1 MRRGRHV
8 AELKNDRAVPLGSR
22 THATPGNIH
31 DTHEATRRDHTR
43 VRRPASPLSYLC
55 RPMRRHLLLIPAI
68 FVATSCGD
76 SSGPGGGRRGLT
88 LVSGYNLTD
97 TIEAKP
103 AKALV
108 VEVRDDRGA
117 IVPQGTV
124 VRFSGGGIF
133 QSEMLVGALTSTL
146 YTTFVA
152 GETDGA
158 GRASVIVQMGGKAG
172 PARIAIS
179 VPILGV
185 QDTAR
190 YTVLPGQPSA
200 ILITPRDTAMYV
212 GASYTIHAGVVD
224 RWDNARTDPIVYTA
238 TPGVSVSSSGV
249 VTAST
254 IGRYTLTGTA
264 GGVSETTHLSVVPQ
278 ATVAALA
285 NLSDGLHIITINLDG
300 SGFHDVV
307 AGVKDGGI
315 GPGPRW
321 VPGTSTIIYTE
332 YVGGVQQLRTV
343 DANGKVSPFFPSPPA
358 TMTHQ
363 AEPSPSANAPVLY
376 FSAYDSRC
384 YGAST
389 YCLFRSGIDGT
400 NPEFLDAVIAY
411 GEENPHP
418 SASPDGSKV
427 AFVAG
432 GPRIKVFD
440 YTTRTVSAWTYSG
453 NFPTWSPDGTQIV
466 YVGPY
471 TGPLVLIN
479 PDGTNQRLLSAPN
492 EPYAGWSAAW
502 SPDSKWLIAPSI
514 GGTLNVIEVATGN
527 VMPILIGTGYRSV
540 SWR

>member
-1 MRRGRHV
+1 
-8 AELKNDRAVPLGSR
+8 
-22 THATPGNIH
+22 
-31 DTHEATRRDHTR
+31 
-43 VRRPASPLSYLC
+43 
-55 RPMRRHLLLIPAI
+55 MRRHFLLIATL
-68 FVATSCGD
+68 FVSTSCGD
-76 SSGPGGGRRGLT
+76 SSGPGGGHPGLA

-97 TIEAKP
+97 TIDAKP
-103 AKALV
+103 VKALV

-117 IVPQGTV
+117 IVPRGTI
-124 VRFSGGGIF
+124 VRFSAGGNF
-133 QSEMLVGALTSTL
+133 QSEMLVGALTSTFFS
-146 YTTFVA
+146 TFA
-152 GETDGA
+152 TDETDGA
-158 GRASVIVQMGGKAG
+158 GRASVIVQMGTVAG

-224 RWDNARTDPIVYTA
+224 RSFNARTDAPVVLTA
-238 TPGVSVSSSGV
+238 TPGASVSSSGA

-264 GGVSETTHLSVVPQ
+264 GSLSATAQFSVVPQ
-278 ATVAALA
+278 GTVAALI
-285 NLSDGLHIITINLDG
+285 NRDDGFHIVTFNLDG

-307 AGVKDGGI
+307 RVSDGGI
-315 GPGPRW
+315 GPRPRW
-321 VPGTSTIIYTE
+321 VPATSTIIYTE
-332 YVGGVQQLRTV
+332 YVGDFQQLRTV

-363 AEPSPSANAPVLY
+363 AEPSPSANAAVLY

-384 YGAST
+384 YEAQI
-389 YCLFRSGIDGT
+389 YCLFRSGIDRT
-400 NPEFLDAVIAY
+400 NPELLGGVIVF
-411 GEENPHP
+411 GEGNPHP

-440 YTTRTVSAWTYSG
+440 YTTRTVSTWSVAG
-453 NFPTWSPDGTQIV
+453 NYPAWSPDGTQIA
-466 YVGPY
+466 YADQ
-471 TGPLVLIN
+471 TGQPLRLIN
-479 PDGTNQRLLSAPN
+479 ADGTNQRVITLDIGS
-492 EPYAGWSAAW
+492 YAESGVAW
-502 SPDSKWLIAPSI
+502 SPDSKWLIAQNI
-514 GGTLNVIEVATGN
+514 VNGTLDIIEVATGK
-527 VMPILIGTGYRSV
+527 VLPITTGVGYGSV